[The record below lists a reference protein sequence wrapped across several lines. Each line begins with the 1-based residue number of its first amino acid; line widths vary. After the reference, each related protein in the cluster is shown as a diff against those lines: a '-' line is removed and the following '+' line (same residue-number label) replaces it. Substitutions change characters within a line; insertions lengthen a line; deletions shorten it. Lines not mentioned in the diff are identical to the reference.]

1 MKRLVL
7 AGILILVFSGMSAQ
21 ETRGEKQKEINE
33 LYKTRAAVERFDVSI
48 VKTEEQKQ
56 QKRTAI
62 ANKKLQILSY
72 LDTLSIS
79 DGAKR
84 KLRIDLDENPFSA
97 RFQKFMQ
104 RYKKE
109 VLLNSDKISIAQ
121 QK

>member
-7 AGILILVFSGMSAQ
+7 IGVLILVFSGMSAQ
-21 ETRGEKQKEINE
+21 ETRGEKQKQINE
-33 LYKTRAAVERFDVSI
+33 LYKNRAAVERFDLDI

-62 ANKKLQILSY
+62 EKKKLQILSY

-84 KLRIDLDENPFSA
+84 KLRVDLDENPFST
-97 RFQKFMQ
+97 RFQKFML

-109 VLLNSDKISIAQ
+109 VLIKHNKTSIAQ